1 MGIQNLQGG
10 YARDDHDR
18 DGDRGLDDHG
28 YVHLHGHD
36 YVHVHDHGDHDHV
49 CVHDHA
55 NFDHDHDAYVH
66 HDYVNIMND
75 RDYDHDP
82 HYVNGCMLYDH
93 ALHADDYLNLS
104 LLNHSILIFYNEYI
118 IYCVMDMPMMIL
130 IMSHMI
136 MIVIV
141 ICMLNSSHK

>member
-28 YVHLHGHD
+28 RVHSHDDD
-36 YVHVHDHGDHDHV
+36 YVHVHDHGDHD
-49 CVHDHA
+49 CVHDYV
-55 NFDHDHDAYVH
+55 NDDHDGDDH
-66 HDYVNIMND
+66 HDCVNIMND
-75 RDYDHDP
+75 RDYAHYP
-82 HYVNGCMLYDH
+82 HYLNGCMFYDH
-93 ALHADDYLNLS
+93 DLHADDYLNLS
-104 LLNHSILIFYNEYI
+104 LLNHSILIFYYAYI
-118 IYCVMDMPMMIL
+118 IYCVMSMAIMIVIL
-130 IMSHMI
+130 SHVI